1 VLLTI
6 VRCVVPDGPVL
17 PPEARRAATLE
28 AAAFVG
34 RALAAAPF
42 HIRVGERIFRVAL
55 WAWLLPV
62 AWRASVGRGPS
73 ALVERAVERFAS
85 LAGPAASIV
94 RLYRSLAA
102 LAFLESDGVVERVGG
117 TSARAR
123 QESFRAIRARAVAGG
138 AP

>member
-1 VLLTI
+1 MLRTI

-17 PPEARRAATLE
+17 PPSVRRAATLG
-28 AAAFVG
+28 AIAFVTQ
-34 RALAAAPF
+34 ALAAAPF
-42 HIRVGERIFRVAL
+42 HIRVGERVLRVAL

-62 AWRASVGRGPS
+62 AWRAPIGRGPDPR
-73 ALVERAVERFAS
+73 VERAVGRFAS

-102 LAFLESDGVVERVGG
+102 LAFLESEGVVEHMGAK
-117 TSARAR
+117 SARSR